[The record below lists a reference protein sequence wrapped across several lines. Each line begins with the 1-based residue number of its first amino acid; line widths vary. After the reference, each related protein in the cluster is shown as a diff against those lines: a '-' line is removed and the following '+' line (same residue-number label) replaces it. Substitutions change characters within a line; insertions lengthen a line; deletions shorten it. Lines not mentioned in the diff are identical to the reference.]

1 MIIFKLHLK
10 FVTLLVFVLLL
21 ASCTDSELPI
31 KSDSI
36 ANQKQFVATMQKHL
50 DAVSS
55 KNLQALAATMSPDG
69 EMQLI
74 LPSTPII
81 NTVDSFLKFHEEWF
95 VDSTWTFET
104 KILNTTIEEDLGIA
118 ITEVIYREPER
129 DGKPYFNK
137 MIVSYA
143 LKKKNA
149 AWYIIKDHASSIQKS
164 TD

>member
-1 MIIFKLHLK
+1 
-10 FVTLLVFVLLL
+10 
-21 ASCTDSELPI
+21 
-31 KSDSI
+31 
-36 ANQKQFVATMQKHL
+36 
-50 DAVSS
+50 
-55 KNLQALAATMSPDG
+55 MSPDG